1 MKSLHYHLTLLL
13 LTLFLGRASAQY
25 EGEWVGILQAPGLSL
40 NMTIELS
47 KQGDAWSGSLDI
59 PVQMIQNMELGGL
72 SIADGQI
79 RFRLPEVPGNAHYD
93 GQFVE
98 DGLSIEGTF
107 YQAGQKLVLNFKRE
121 DQEKRERI
129 VAGLVEFEA
138 LVDSLMQKRNVP
150 GMGIGIIQDGEILMS
165 RGFGL
170 RDVDENLDVDD
181 RTLFAI
187 GSTTKAMT
195 AAGLAMLIDEGLLE
209 WDTPVREY
217 MPDFRMKDD
226 FATAEMTALDLV
238 TNRSGLPR
246 HDLLWYGSDFS
257 REELFSRIRHL
268 DPTKSFRTTFQYQN
282 LMFMSAGVLAERL
295 TGTSWEEY
303 TRQHIL
309 DPLEMTRSNFSVTQS
324 MKDENAALPYIF
336 MNDSLIE
343 VPYRNLDAIGPA
355 GSINSCIADMLKWV
369 EFNLDDGK
377 HNGTELI
384 TTGQMEVLH
393 GSHMLMGTGLPNP
406 KYPEYTPFSYGGGW
420 FIYHNDGA
428 RVLQHGGG
436 IDGFTAH
443 VHLLPTAETGL
454 VILANKGGA
463 GLPSVL
469 ANHATD
475 ILLDRE
481 PKDWASRAFGAD
493 DSEETDE
500 ENDDGEKDNS
510 EDLGRVADTAP
521 SHPLTDYQG
530 QYEHEAYSAVV
541 IKLVDNKLTAEYN
554 GFNMPLEHWHY
565 DVFNAYIEQFGI
577 NWKFEFQ
584 SDASGSIQS
593 LRIPVEPTLP
603 PHLFAKSAPDL
614 ANDPTYLNK
623 IVGAYEGTTGQV
635 GTVSLEGKKL
645 LLKLP
650 GQPTY
655 RLIPYKMDEFQIK
668 DLEGYSLRFVF
679 DEARENVE
687 HVEYHQPN
695 GIFIAK
701 RKD

>member
-1 MKSLHYHLTLLL
+1 MKSLHYHLTLFLL
-13 LTLFLGRASAQY
+13 ILFVCSATAQY
-25 EGEWVGILQAPGLSL
+25 EGKWLGILQAPGVSL
-40 NMTIELS
+40 DMTIELS
-47 KQGDAWSGSLDI
+47 KKGEDWYGSLDI
-59 PVQMIQNMELGGL
+59 PVQMIQNMELGDL
-72 SIADGQI
+72 AIDARQI
-79 RFRLPEVPGNAHYD
+79 QFQLPEVPGNAHYEGRFAED
-93 GQFVE
+93 GQ
-98 DGLSIEGTF
+98 SIAGTF
-107 YQAGQKLVLNFKRE
+107 YQAGQELVLNFKRE
-121 DQEKRERI
+121 DREKRDRI
-129 VAGLVEFEA
+129 AAGLAEFEA
-138 LVDSLMQKRNVP
+138 LVDSLMLRRNVP

-165 RGFGL
+165 RGFGY
-170 RDVDENLDVDD
+170 RDVDEKLDVDD

-195 AAGLAMLIDEGLLE
+195 AAGLAMLVDEGQLE

-217 MPDFRMKDD
+217 MPDFRLKDD
-226 FATAEMTALDLV
+226 FATAEMTTLDLV
-238 TNRSGLPR
+238 THRSGLPR

-257 REELFSRIRHL
+257 REELFSRLRHL
-268 DPTKSFRTTFQYQN
+268 DQTKSFRTTYQYQN

-303 TRQHIL
+303 TRQQIL
-309 DPLEMTRSNFSVTQS
+309 EPLDMTRSNFSVNES

-336 MNDSLIE
+336 INDSLME

-355 GSINSCIADMLKWV
+355 GSINSCVTDMLRWI

-377 HNGTELI
+377 YNGSELI
-384 TTGQMEVLH
+384 SSEQMKTLH
-393 GSHMLMGTGLPNP
+393 GSHMLMGTGLPIP
-406 KYPEYTPFSYGGGW
+406 KYPEYTPFCYGGGW
-420 FIYHNDGA
+420 IIYHNDGA

-443 VHLLPTAETGL
+443 VHLLPSAETGL
-454 VILANKGGA
+454 VILSNKGGA
-463 GLPSVL
+463 SLPSVL

-481 PKDWASRAFGAD
+481 RKDWASRAFGED
-493 DSEETDE
+493 DVEDTEE
-500 ENDDGEKDNS
+500 ENMDKEEDPN
-510 EDLGRVADTAP
+510 EDLGRVAKTTP
-521 SHPLTDYQG
+521 SHPLADYQG
-530 QYEHEAYSAVV
+530 RYEHDAYATVL
-541 IKLVDNKLTAEYN
+541 IKLVDDQLVAEYN

-593 LRIPVEPTLP
+593 LKIPVEPTLP
-603 PHLFAKSAPDL
+603 PHLFKKSAPDL
-614 ANDPTYLNK
+614 ANDPTYLDK
-623 IVGAYEGTTGQV
+623 IVGEYEGTTGQI
-635 GTVSLEGKKL
+635 GTISLEGKKL

-655 RLIPYKMDEFQIK
+655 RLLPYKMDEFRIK
-668 DLEGYSLRFVF
+668 GLEGYSLRFVF
-679 DEARENVE
+679 DEAREQVAR
-687 HVEYHQPN
+687 VEYHQPN